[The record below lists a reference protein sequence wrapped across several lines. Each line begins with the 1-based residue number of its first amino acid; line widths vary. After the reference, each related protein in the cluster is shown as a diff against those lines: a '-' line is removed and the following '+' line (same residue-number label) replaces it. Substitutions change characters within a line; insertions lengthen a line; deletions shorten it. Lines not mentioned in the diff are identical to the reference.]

1 MCVQGGRDRVC
12 VCVCVCIRRVSPT
25 CTPHH
30 TYAPTPSPCTPPTPI
45 HSPSQTPYPPTP
57 HICTPPHMGNTNS
70 HLTLYFFLHSVYIVS
85 QPPIVVAGIFTS
97 KPASTICPS
106 CRQAITTQV
115 VYRLGK
121 LSYLLCSGMCCLG
134 CCLIPLVLKAC
145 KDVDHYCPRC
155 QFHIFRYK
163 RI

>member
-1 MCVQGGRDRVC
+1 MASEKGHIMIPMTSCE
-12 VCVCVCIRRVSPT
+12 
-25 CTPHH
+25 
-30 TYAPTPSPCTPPTPI
+30 TYPQPNIQAPSAPDFCAQEVDYQYPSPPPY
-45 HSPSQTPYPPTP
+45 SYQDVNPTANP
-57 HICTPPHMGNTNS
+57 TET
-70 HLTLYFFLHSVYIVS
+70 VYIVS

-121 LSYLLCSGMCCLG
+121 LSYLLCSGMCATGCCLG